1 MLTDVQLPA
10 GARIAPAF
18 TLKIKN
24 KVLEQSVTDRIISLT
39 VNDKSGF
46 AADDLTLKFDD
57 ADGQLQMPA
66 RGTLLH
72 LHIGWSK
79 QALYDCGYF
88 IVDTVTHQGSPD
100 IVIVTARSADFR
112 GTFETKRSQS
122 YDDYTLGAIVRIL
135 SARNNL
141 SLPFIAP
148 ELDSI
153 KIPHIDQTD
162 ENDGYFLT
170 RLAQNYGAQAT
181 VKNGAIIFFK
191 PYSARSASGQTL
203 PWKTLVRSDG
213 DEHIFKV
220 IDQKAYSG
228 VIAQSYDV
236 KTAATSSVAL
246 KRIPSAN
253 PASQKQHPLAIK
265 TAGAE
270 SEKTP
275 PLKSYTAGSGEN
287 VLKLPKIYPDEESAM
302 RAADSVFNQIQADSA
317 SFSIRLAMGRAD
329 LSAQT
334 PLNVQG
340 FKNVVDDQ
348 SWIIDSVEHS
358 LNEKGFTTKL
368 NLKIYVADITYQ
380 SSISQP

>member
-1 MLTDVQLPA
+1 MLTDLQLPA

-100 IVIVTARSADFR
+100 IVIITARSADFR

-141 SLPFIAP
+141 FA
-148 ELDSI
+148 
-153 KIPHIDQTD
+153 
-162 ENDGYFLT
+162 GY
-170 RLAQNYGAQAT
+170 R
-181 VKNGAIIFFK
+181 
-191 PYSARSASGQTL
+191 
-203 PWKTLVRSDG
+203 
-213 DEHIFKV
+213 
-220 IDQKAYSG
+220 
-228 VIAQSYDV
+228 
-236 KTAATSSVAL
+236 
-246 KRIPSAN
+246 
-253 PASQKQHPLAIK
+253 
-265 TAGAE
+265 AGA
-270 SEKTP
+270 
-275 PLKSYTAGSGEN
+275 
-287 VLKLPKIYPDEESAM
+287 
-302 RAADSVFNQIQADSA
+302 RQ
-317 SFSIRLAMGRAD
+317 
-329 LSAQT
+329 
-334 PLNVQG
+334 
-340 FKNVVDDQ
+340 
-348 SWIIDSVEHS
+348 H
-358 LNEKGFTTKL
+358 
-368 NLKIYVADITYQ
+368 
-380 SSISQP
+380 